1 MERAVKYCVT
11 CYHAYDPDAD
21 EHSCCRGSLLNG
33 GYVSR
38 QHSKDTGDG
47 EHSEHSEHADDTP
60 TVIRHH
66 QHVMRFDTHACAA
79 CGKKCT
85 SSTFDAFMLSIDWQI
100 AREAREGVCSRYMM
114 DTFGNKCIKALSD
127 RRRAA
132 LRELGFLPRV
142 VANIVG
148 DYLVH
153 L

>member
-21 EHSCCRGSLLNG
+21 EHSCCRGSLLNS
-33 GYVSR
+33 GYVTR
-38 QHSKDTGDG
+38 HHHVGGAGNG
-47 EHSEHSEHADDTP
+47 EHGEQDTS
-60 TVIRHH
+60 THTIILHH
-66 QHVMRFDTHACAA
+66 QHVMRFDTHTCVA

-100 AREAREGVCSRYMM
+100 AREAREGVCPRYMM